1 MKQTYICMLCKLD
14 KGMPKKFSSDN
25 MVPILP
31 GLNGLAKCEMLIGKV
46 FPVMQVYVRP
56 KYGYLTYKGHVIT
69 SPYNILNITF

>member
-31 GLNGLAKCEMLIGKV
+31 GLNGLAQCEEMLIGKV
-46 FPVMQVYVRP
+46 FPVM
-56 KYGYLTYKGHVIT
+56 
-69 SPYNILNITF
+69 